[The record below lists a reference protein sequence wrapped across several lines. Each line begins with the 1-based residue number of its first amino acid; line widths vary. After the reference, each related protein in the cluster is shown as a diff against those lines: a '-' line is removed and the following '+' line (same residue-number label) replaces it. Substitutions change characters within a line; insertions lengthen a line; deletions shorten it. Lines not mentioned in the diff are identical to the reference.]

1 VTSRLLTAVDDL
13 VRVLKGVKTRELKA
27 FEDAILA
34 SNRIFVTGLGRTGL
48 MARGFAMRLM
58 HLGRRVYHVGD
69 VITPAIRRGDL
80 LVLCSRTG
88 RSKVLSHYIDMAR
101 KARVQVAIVTGSPR
115 STAARSADVVVAID
129 DTRVMD
135 SRRRRREPYLP
146 LGSLYEQALLLVLD
160 QVVVDL
166 MERLGLNERDL
177 ARIHATLE

>member
-1 VTSRLLTAVDDL
+1 
-13 VRVLKGVKTRELKA
+13 
-27 FEDAILA
+27 
-34 SNRIFVTGLGRTGL
+34 
-48 MARGFAMRLM
+48 
-58 HLGRRVYHVGD
+58 
-69 VITPAIRRGDL
+69 
-80 LVLCSRTG
+80 
-88 RSKVLSHYIDMAR
+88 MAR